1 MKKIIL
7 FTMILMC
14 GMLQTR
20 AETTTDTTQNDGK
33 YTKKVTVSMNKN
45 NMSIVAVS
53 DTTDKE
59 LSDTLCNEHNVG
71 FDPVPNIFGDFD
83 FGKHFGFS
91 EVLIAIIS
99 IIGIF
104 FMPFIF
110 IAFVIWLIIRHRSNR
125 QRERNELI
133 RTLAANG
140 QNVETY
146 MKESLP
152 ISPEKKEKGIKNMC
166 LGVGLALFLYILLDK
181 SLSAVGILVFF
192 VGLGQFLSASYSK
205 RHNVSPIDEAEQDKA
220 SVKEEAEQKQEE

>member
-14 GMLQTR
+14 GMLQTG

-59 LSDTLCNEHNVG
+59 LSDTLCNEHNIG
-71 FDPVPNIFGDFD
+71 FNPVSDVFGDFE
-83 FGKHFGFS
+83 FEKHFGFS
-91 EVLIAIIS
+91 GVFIAIIS
-99 IIGIF
+99 IFGIF

-125 QRERNELI
+125 QSERNELI

-192 VGLGQFLSASYSK
+192 VGLGQFLGASYSK